1 MPSWMGPVP
10 EEWQIW
16 DHPGRSEIGHCNKR
30 TDLSNGFQFHLSW
43 KQFFFLLLQTQGYS
57 FLCSML
63 LHFKGW
69 GWGLKGKYRT
79 AAFKSLMCHIVPFK
93 ISPCLCCREGLRN
106 GGQPHEMWFWIKFS
120 LRFCILVIL
129 YLWRFF
135 LKVYTAWKR
144 LSTKEQLKWYLV
156 HLNFVSYSTDDWT
169 CCLTVLG
176 NCFTL
181 ELSPSLLDY
190 ADSDLEITLFPGSY
204 VLSIFL
210 LPP

>member
-1 MPSWMGPVP
+1 MP
-10 EEWQIW
+10 
-16 DHPGRSEIGHCNKR
+16 
-30 TDLSNGFQFHLSW
+30 
-43 KQFFFLLLQTQGYS
+43 LLP
-57 FLCSML
+57 
-63 LHFKGW
+63 W
-69 GWGLKGKYRT
+69 R
-79 AAFKSLMCHIVPFK
+79 
-93 ISPCLCCREGLRN
+93 LRN

-135 LKVYTAWKR
+135 FKVYTAWKR

-181 ELSPSLLDY
+181 ELSPACLTMQTQILKLLCSQVAMCFPYSFSLLNFLSSLTIDMCY
-190 ADSDLEITLFPGSY
+190 HSCFKNHILWILFAMQHGKK
-204 VLSIFL
+204 
-210 LPP
+210 